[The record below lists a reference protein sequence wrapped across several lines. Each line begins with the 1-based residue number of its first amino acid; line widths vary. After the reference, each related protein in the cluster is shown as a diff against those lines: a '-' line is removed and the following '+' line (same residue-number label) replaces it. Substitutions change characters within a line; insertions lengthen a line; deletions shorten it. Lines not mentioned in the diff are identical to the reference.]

1 MQRSRATFRR
11 GISARVPSGCRAH
24 TESRIKTTFTVARAR
39 SSALLGWLFP
49 AFSPRRQSASDR
61 FASRSLERMGLV
73 AIEKHRRCHASAN
86 VGNVTRSRVECYRP
100 IFSSRSSL
108 ADASANFYGSL
119 WRHVQRRSVGLSR
132 GRLSRIPSSLQKPAR
147 PRCTDRYES
156 SVSSPPR
163 SGTGAINAL
172 A

>member
-1 MQRSRATFRR
+1 MSRRAA
-11 GISARVPSGCRAH
+11 ARIRNH
-24 TESRIKTTFTVARAR
+24 ESRRLPLLEL
-39 SSALLGWLFP
+39 ALLGWLFP

-73 AIEKHRRCHASAN
+73 AIETARQKHRRCHASAH
-86 VGNVTRSRVECYRP
+86 VGNVTRSGVECYRP

-119 WRHVQRRSVGLSR
+119 WGGTWREEASVSR
-132 GRLSRIPSSLQKPAR
+132 EAASRIPSPLQKPAR

-156 SVSSPPR
+156 SVSPAR
-163 SGTGAINAL
+163 SRPGAINAL